1 MPGKVVGLRVEEGMV
16 VAKDTPLVVLSAM
29 KMETIVKA
37 PITGLIK
44 NIQIKEGDEMSG
56 NDLLLDIIATE
67 SIRMP

>member
-56 NDLLLDIIATE
+56 NDLLLEIIATE